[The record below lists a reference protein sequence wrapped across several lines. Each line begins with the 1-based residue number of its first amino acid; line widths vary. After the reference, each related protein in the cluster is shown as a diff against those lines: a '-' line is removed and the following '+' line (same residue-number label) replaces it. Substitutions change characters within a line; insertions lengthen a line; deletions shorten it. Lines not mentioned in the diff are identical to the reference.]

1 MQTWLYLK
9 RRRKMTK
16 TIALIHGLSVSKH
29 SWDGWAAHYRARGY
43 NVVAIPYLG
52 RDLPLQAL
60 RQNYERSI
68 LTTITLPQLLDY
80 LVTTIRA
87 LDEKP
92 IIMGHSFGGLLT
104 QLLLQRDLGVAG
116 VTIDSAPPPGV
127 LPTQWSFVR
136 STWAAFNPLIS
147 ASKPWYMTFAQFQ
160 YAWTHTLPLAE
171 QRAAYEEVIVPES
184 RRLYRSGLTKA
195 AAVDFAKT
203 RPPLLMIAGGKDH
216 ILPAS
221 LNRSNYER
229 YAKSPS
235 VTEFKLFPQHT
246 HYTIVAGSHG
256 WEEVADY
263 ALEWATK
270 MQPASAS
277 RTTPAIVVP
286 MARQPQRSAAG

>member
-1 MQTWLYLK
+1 
-9 RRRKMTK
+9 MTK

-29 SWDGWAAHYRARGY
+29 SWEPWVAHYRARGY
-43 NVVAIPYLG
+43 NVVAIPYPG
-52 RDLPLQAL
+52 RDQPLQAL

-68 LTTITLPQLLDY
+68 LTTITLPQVLDY

-104 QLLLQRDLGVAG
+104 QLMIQRDMGVAG

-147 ASKPWYMTFAQFQ
+147 ASKPWYMTFEQFQ

-171 QRAAYEEVIVPES
+171 QRAAYEAVIVPES
-184 RRLYRSGLTKA
+184 RRLYRSGLTKDA
-195 AAVDFAKT
+195 AIDFAKV
-203 RPPLLMIAGGKDH
+203 RAPLLMIAGGKDH
-216 ILPAS
+216 ILPAA

-246 HYTIVAGSHG
+246 HYTIVAGNYG

-263 ALEWATK
+263 AVDWAT
-270 MQPASAS
+270 QVQTASAP
-277 RTTPAIVVP
+277 RTVP
-286 MARQPQRSAAG
+286 GIAVPEARQRQTSVAA

>member
-1 MQTWLYLK
+1 
-9 RRRKMTK
+9 MTK

-29 SWDGWAAHYRARGY
+29 SWDAWAAHYRARGY

-68 LTTITLPQLLDY
+68 LTTITLPQLIDY

-104 QLLLQRDLGVAG
+104 QLMLQRDMGVAG
-116 VTIDSAPPPGV
+116 VTIDSAPPAGV
-127 LPTQWSFVR
+127 LTTKWSFMR
-136 STWAAFNPLIS
+136 STWPALNPLIS

-160 YAWTHTLPLAE
+160 YAWVHTLPLAE
-171 QRAAYEEVIVPES
+171 QRIAYEAVIVPES
-184 RRLYRSGLTKA
+184 RRLYRSALTQDA
-195 AAVDFAKT
+195 AIDFAKA

-221 LNRSNYER
+221 LNHSNYKR

-235 VTEFKLFPQHT
+235 VTDFKLYPQHT
-246 HYTIVAGSHG
+246 HYTIVAGNYG

-263 ALEWATK
+263 ALEWAT
-270 MQPASAS
+270 QVQTASAS
-277 RTTPAIVVP
+277 RTVP
-286 MARQPQRSAAG
+286 GIAVPEARQLQRSVAG